1 MPGQY
6 PAALA
11 FDDTH
16 SRAICDEIGERLRDV
31 LGRDVPEMPAY
42 LCRLVE
48 RFAELDRVPAPSI
61 VPCID
66 DMTGGSSDTV
76 RYLEPALA

>member
-1 MPGQY
+1 MAGQY

-31 LGRDVPEMPAY
+31 LGRDVSEMPAY

-48 RFAELDRVPAPSI
+48 RLAELDRVPGPSL
-61 VPCID
+61 VPCIE
-66 DMTGGSSDTV
+66 DMTGGCSDAV

>member
-1 MPGQY
+1 MAGQC

-31 LGRDVPEMPAY
+31 LGREVSEMPAY

-48 RFAELDRVPAPSI
+48 RLAELDRMPAPSL

-66 DMTGGSSDTV
+66 DMTGGCSDAV

>member
-1 MPGQY
+1 MAGQY

-11 FDDTH
+11 FDSTH

-31 LGRDVPEMPAY
+31 LARDVSEMPAY

-48 RFAELDRVPAPSI
+48 RLAELDRMPAPSI

-66 DMTGGSSDTV
+66 EMTGGSSDAV

>member
-1 MPGQY
+1 MAGQY
-6 PAALA
+6 PAALV
-11 FDDTH
+11 FDATH

-31 LGRDVPEMPAY
+31 LARDVSEMPAY

-48 RFAELDRVPAPSI
+48 RLAELDRVPAPSL

-66 DMTGGSSDTV
+66 DMTGGCSDAV
-76 RYLEPALA
+76 RYLEPTLA

>member
-1 MPGQY
+1 
-6 PAALA
+6 
-11 FDDTH
+11 
-16 SRAICDEIGERLRDV
+16 
-31 LGRDVPEMPAY
+31 MPAY

-48 RFAELDRVPAPSI
+48 RLAELDRMPAPSI

-66 DMTGGSSDTV
+66 DMTGGSSDAV